1 MLRRLVTAVITVTLA
16 LGATLALVGPAQA
29 ASPAVAIRTIPTQ
42 TVGWNDLVVV
52 KPTVARSGPV
62 VLGAAR
68 LTITQNGKPVA
79 TSKPSVTLKRGIYR
93 VTTTVQYRIKKNGRL
108 GSLQT
113 KKKVQNLTVT
123 KAAACATKS
132 DYAKVETV
140 EMYQNYET
148 ENVDR
153 IVDAVKDLRSPGRK
167 EFAATLKELHATALE
182 LGYPE
187 DAAFFEAVAEDEDLG
202 YGWQGRW
209 TERTFTLC
217 KRAERALVIDIEGD
231 VWFKDIVRVR

>member
-132 DYAKVETV
+132 DYAKVKTYDMVFEDEISEEEVDSMASAAADMRSKGKGEFQITLIDL
-140 EMYQNYET
+140 YDFAIDDRNYEAADGFAFLM
-148 ENVDR
+148 EVYGEDG
-153 IVDAVKDLRSPGRK
+153 IWSERS
-167 EFAATLKELHATALE
+167 
-182 LGYPE
+182 Y
-187 DAAFFEAVAEDEDLG
+187 
-202 YGWQGRW
+202 
-209 TERTFTLC
+209 TLC
-217 KRAERALVIDIEGD
+217 KRSQRAYVSYVEDD
-231 VWFKDIVRVR
+231 AWFKMIE